1 MYVIQ
6 TGLETNKYDN
16 NYYIKSPRGVIVL
29 SSLQYTILQE
39 FVNSRTIKEIIE
51 KYKEIDSVK
60 LEKLLN
66 KFVFEKL
73 IIEPDLSVLKK
84 KTIGYYFRVFTK
96 FKMPSKQLAF
106 IVNNVI
112 CKINLKFAVTL
123 SVLFVIIS
131 VFINIKL
138 IKYTDFSWNNVPRI
152 FIFFIIGIVVSFFH
166 ELWLARFITT
176 YAGGDK
182 LRFKI
187 RFLLGVFISIVVDWQ
202 FLLCLKRKKIVQ
214 TFLLVDFITA
224 GLCGFFSIISYFFML
239 FKQKEMAYIFCS
251 FSIIGYSY
259 MVLNLYPFLFKSDG
273 YNIFCMVTDTSR
285 LRHYFFKMFVSFFR
299 REKIDYIR
307 KNKLW
312 VYLLWGSMFVLTLLF
327 IEYALQKGIR
337 LRI

>member
-152 FIFFIIGIVVSFFH
+152 FIFFIIGIVVSFFMNYGWQGLLLH
-166 ELWLARFITT
+166 TQ
-176 YAGGDK
+176 AG
-182 LRFKI
+182 
-187 RFLLGVFISIVVDWQ
+187 IS
-202 FLLCLKRKKIVQ
+202 
-214 TFLLVDFITA
+214 
-224 GLCGFFSIISYFFML
+224 
-239 FKQKEMAYIFCS
+239 
-251 FSIIGYSY
+251 
-259 MVLNLYPFLFKSDG
+259 
-273 YNIFCMVTDTSR
+273 
-285 LRHYFFKMFVSFFR
+285 
-299 REKIDYIR
+299 
-307 KNKLW
+307 
-312 VYLLWGSMFVLTLLF
+312 
-327 IEYALQKGIR
+327 
-337 LRI
+337 